1 MHVIHRV
8 GLDMGERIASVEWQP
23 FDRRTGEV
31 GGAASIVPVL
41 EVVDEIM
48 NGGRVVM
55 ATADGYLR
63 GAEVT
68 VFADETGHEWIR
80 LNSDGAPSLH
90 DLPHLP

>member
-8 GLDMGERIASVEWQP
+8 GIDSVGRIATVEWQL
-23 FDRRTGEV
+23 FDRRA
-31 GGAASIVPVL
+31 GAAVGETSTVPVL

-48 NGGRVVM
+48 KGGRVVM
-55 ATADGYLR
+55 AAGDGYLP

-90 DLPHLP
+90 DLPRLP